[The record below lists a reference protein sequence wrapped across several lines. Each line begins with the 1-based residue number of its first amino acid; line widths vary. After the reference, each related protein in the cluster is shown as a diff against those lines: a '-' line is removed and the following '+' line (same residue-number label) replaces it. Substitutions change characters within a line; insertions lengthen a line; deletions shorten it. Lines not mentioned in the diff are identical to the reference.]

1 MKRTAWVAVTA
12 ACSVAAVGAAFG
24 LGTFVES
31 PWEEAVANSQRDPLV
46 TAPVEKRTLDS
57 DVTDV
62 QGRYSAGST
71 LAVPAPALD
80 VPAVVTR
87 QVVRKGETVHSGSV
101 LAEVSGRPV
110 IGLATP
116 FRLYRDLA
124 PGDEGPDVAALQDAL
139 RALDLYQGRSD
150 GAYGAGTAGAVK
162 ALYSSRGYSV
172 PVDDEL
178 VEAVEQAE
186 TMLEEALAART
197 PVVSSSQNDA
207 LSDEGSSDAE
217 SGAGVS
223 ADESM
228 GSEAVDRSA
237 VAAVEKSIA
246 EARAE
251 LDEARFDA
259 LTPFRVA
266 EIVRL
271 PDVAVKVLSA
281 AQVGA
286 ELGGGGESE
295 SDDGA
300 ASTVEPVGGGDLGTL
315 RVGRPSLVLRVPM
328 ASKDGFPAGGEVEVR
343 AITDQSTVVRGVVR
357 QVSEFRQPDAGTP
370 GGLPGYDVTVV
381 FEGTPEFTDGDTL
394 VASGLEAV
402 APKADGLSVPVV
414 ALREDPDGAYVT
426 VVGRGKVA
434 VTVKATGDG
443 YAVVEAEGLSV
454 GDRVVVSG
462 GADMTGA
469 EGGQPVTGSDS

>member
-1 MKRTAWVAVTA
+1 M
-12 ACSVAAVGAAFG
+12 
-24 LGTFVES
+24 
-31 PWEEAVANSQRDPLV
+31 
-46 TAPVEKRTLDS
+46 
-57 DVTDV
+57 
-62 QGRYSAGST
+62 
-71 LAVPAPALD
+71 
-80 VPAVVTR
+80 
-87 QVVRKGETVHSGSV
+87 
-101 LAEVSGRPV
+101 
-110 IGLATP
+110 
-116 FRLYRDLA
+116 
-124 PGDEGPDVAALQDAL
+124 
-139 RALDLYQGRSD
+139 
-150 GAYGAGTAGAVK
+150 
-162 ALYSSRGYSV
+162 

-186 TMLEEALAART
+186 TMLEETLAARP
-197 PVVSSSQNDA
+197 PVVSSTQDDA
-207 LSDEGSSDAE
+207 LSDEGQ

-228 GSEAVDRSA
+228 GPDAVDRSA
-237 VAAVEKSIA
+237 VAAVENSIA

-271 PDVAVKVLSA
+271 PDVAVKVVSA

-286 ELGGGGESE
+286 ELGGGGVTGGESE

-462 GADMTGA
+462 GADTTGA
-469 EGGQPVTGSDS
+469 EGGQPVTGSGS

>member
-1 MKRTAWVAVTA
+1 M
-12 ACSVAAVGAAFG
+12 
-24 LGTFVES
+24 
-31 PWEEAVANSQRDPLV
+31 

-57 DVTDV
+57 DVTEV

-87 QVVRKGETVHSGSV
+87 QVLRKGETVQSGSV

-162 ALYSSRGYSV
+162 ALYSNRGYSV

-186 TMLEEALAART
+186 TMLEETLAARP
-197 PVVSSSQNDA
+197 PVVSSTQDDA
-207 LSDEGSSDAE
+207 LSDEGQ

-228 GSEAVDRSA
+228 GPDAVDRSA
-237 VAAVEKSIA
+237 VAAVENSIA

-271 PDVAVKVLSA
+271 PDVAVKVVSA

-286 ELGGGGESE
+286 ELGGGGVTGGESE

-462 GADMTGA
+462 GADTTGA
-469 EGGQPVTGSDS
+469 EGGQPVTGSGS